1 MHTPIYWETSVA
13 FPARSSQSEV
23 NKSPVVHPPSPG
35 PGGDPIGEQTGHSTI
50 SGDEVI
56 KWNGRSL
63 QGKSFREVYDIIAE
77 SRQEPQVELVVSRN
91 LSSTTGPVTMPAG
104 LTPTAPMPSRKIA
117 AQILWRPPE
126 TLSGPQ
132 QAHHKG
138 DYVLQASF
146 VPFLLLLRLF
156 LLRLCFFSFL
166 LPRWTHALRI
176 CSQAVL
182 FSSLPPF
189 LSGPN
194 TYYMSRRVYC
204 IHTRSLTDV
213 FKKQK
218 KR

>member
-1 MHTPIYWETSVA
+1 M
-13 FPARSSQSEV
+13 
-23 NKSPVVHPPSPG
+23 
-35 PGGDPIGEQTGHSTI
+35 
-50 SGDEVI
+50 I

-117 AQILWRPPE
+117 AQIQWRQKHPE
-126 TLSGPQ
+126 TISGPQ
-132 QAHHKG
+132 QPHHKG

-146 VPFLLLLRLF
+146 VPFLLLLLLRLF

-194 TYYMSRRVYC
+194 TYTCLVEYIVYT
-204 IHTRSLTDV
+204 HGR
-213 FKKQK
+213 
-218 KR
+218 